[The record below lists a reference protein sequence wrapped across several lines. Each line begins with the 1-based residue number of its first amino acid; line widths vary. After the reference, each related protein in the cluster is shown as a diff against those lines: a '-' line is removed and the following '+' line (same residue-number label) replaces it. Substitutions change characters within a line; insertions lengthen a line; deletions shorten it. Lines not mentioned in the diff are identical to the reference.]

1 MVAADLPMWIEGA
14 AYIDLTDLS
23 VKPAD
28 LELSD
33 PDYHSRHGETKIETL
48 GRCPLFF
55 YVRKTTR
62 KNGLERGMFV
72 NSRKGVAEARH
83 YENLWGPVPWTV
95 TKNPERLLLLEPS
108 DRIVD
113 KPVLDE
119 NDRQLHFASESGT
132 HAINVRWRTTGEY
145 IVPEGNFYDNTC
157 RFVTTAPAFKNQNM
171 KFMGKSKI
179 KTGAGF
185 IVRYEA
191 PTYTPRNYDNMRF
204 KDLDE
209 RQGRPQDFYVPI
221 QYTNPKA
228 MPAVSK
234 ATGITL
240 NYPIKGF
247 LITLGHE
254 KTVDTTY
261 APPVTYNPY
270 IEELGN
276 YYPELSK

>member
-1 MVAADLPMWIEGA
+1 MWIEGA
-14 AYIDLTDLS
+14 AYIDLGDLS
-23 VKPAD
+23 VAPPD

-33 PDYHSRHGETKIETL
+33 PDYYARHGETKMETL

-62 KNGLERGMFV
+62 KNGLDRGMFV

-83 YENLWGPVPWTV
+83 FDALWGPVPWTV
-95 TKNPERLLLLEPS
+95 TKSPNRWLLLES
-108 DRIVD
+108 SERTVD
-113 KPVLDE
+113 KPVLEDQ
-119 NDRQLHFASESGT
+119 QLHFATESGT
-132 HAINVRWRTTGEY
+132 HSLNVRWGTTGEY
-145 IVPEGNFYDNTC
+145 IVPEGNFYDNDC

-185 IVRYEA
+185 VVRSESPY
-191 PTYTPRNYDNMRF
+191 YLPREYDNMRF
-204 KDLDE
+204 KDLED
-209 RQGRPQDFYVPI
+209 RQGRPQDYYVPI

-228 MPAVSK
+228 MPPVSK

-247 LITLGHE
+247 LITLGME

-261 APPVTYNPY
+261 NPPTRPNPY
-270 IEELGN
+270 LKDLGN
-276 YYPELSK
+276 YYPELFK